1 MVGTILYT
9 TLFFYHHLNH
19 LSRIFSKW
27 ACFWQMV
34 AGKWPFNIKTIKHRK
49 LATVKAG
56 FELWELMHFVC
67 SRLTKYPLG
76 DFPHKANMLRIP
88 IGLCTKRIPSGEI
101 QLHQKLRNSFLC
113 FVCTLR
119 SDREK
124 RQWKR
129 DVWPFFNLTFC
140 RRIGNIFSVDIVFEV
155 CVWFSIRERKKCIFK
170 TFCWFWCL
178 DCIWDKLV
186 DIRGW
191 APFSDYHE
199 WQIKS
204 GSWILHPERTQ
215 RSRQPSAKI
224 CKCNNTLLHGKPS

>member
-1 MVGTILYT
+1 MICWWCEQDCISHS
-9 TLFFYHHLNH
+9 FYYHLNH
-19 LSRIFSKW
+19 LFRIFSKW

-49 LATVKAG
+49 LATLKAG

-119 SDREK
+119 NGREK
-124 RQWKR
+124 RQYVRKVFR
-129 DVWPFFNLTFC
+129 FSNSDFLQEGREHFFSGNNVWSMHLVFNSGEKEMYFQGIL
-140 RRIGNIFSVDIVFEV
+140 
-155 CVWFSIRERKKCIFK
+155 
-170 TFCWFWCL
+170 
-178 DCIWDKLV
+178 LV
-186 DIRGW
+186 LKFG
-191 APFSDYHE
+191 
-199 WQIKS
+199 
-204 GSWILHPERTQ
+204 LHLR
-215 RSRQPSAKI
+215 
-224 CKCNNTLLHGKPS
+224 